1 MASSG
6 SGSLAAAL
14 ATGAEASGGAVAGE
28 QRKHVSGGGF
38 TWGLAWERAGVM
50 ENSVRGLARANGE

>member
-38 TWGLAWERAGVM
+38 TWGLA
-50 ENSVRGLARANGE
+50 